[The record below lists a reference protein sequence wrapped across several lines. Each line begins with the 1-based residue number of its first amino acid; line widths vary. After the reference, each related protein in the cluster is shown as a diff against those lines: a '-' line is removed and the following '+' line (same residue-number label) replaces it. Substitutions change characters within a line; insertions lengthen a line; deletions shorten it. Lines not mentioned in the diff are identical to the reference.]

1 MTEKEKM
8 LSGQL
13 YDASDATLVQERH
26 QARLLFQE
34 INRTGDEH
42 KEQRNELFYKL
53 FGSAGEDLWIEPP
66 FYCDYGYNIKLGEK
80 VFMNFNC
87 CILDVME
94 VNIGNN
100 VLFAPNVHVYTASH
114 PLDAKTRSKWLENAK
129 PVTIGNDVW
138 IGGGAIV
145 CPGVT
150 IGNRVVVG
158 AGSVVTKDVPDDV
171 LVAGNPAQVI
181 RPIDNSGFDET

>member
-53 FGSAGEDLWIEPP
+53 FGSAGEGLWIEPP

-114 PLDAKTRSKWLENAK
+114 PLDAKTRAEWLENAK